1 MENSLVFTFASLT
14 RDREIREK
22 IKKKEGGE
30 KKKKISTR
38 KFFFLR
44 HSQIRSSS
52 KEVNESEGD

>member
-22 IKKKEGGE
+22 IKKGGREKEE
-30 KKKKISTR
+30 ENFDAKV
-38 KFFFLR
+38 FFFLR

-52 KEVNESEGD
+52 KEVNESKGD

>member
-22 IKKKEGGE
+22 IKKGGREKEE
-30 KKKKISTR
+30 ENFDAKI
-38 KFFFLR
+38 FFFLR
-44 HSQIRSSS
+44 QIRSSS

>member
-22 IKKKEGGE
+22 IKKGG
-30 KKKKISTR
+30 KRRR
-38 KFFFLR
+38 KFRRESFFFFLR

>member
-22 IKKKEGGE
+22 IKKGG
-30 KKKKISTR
+30 KRRR
-38 KFFFLR
+38 KFRRESFFFLR